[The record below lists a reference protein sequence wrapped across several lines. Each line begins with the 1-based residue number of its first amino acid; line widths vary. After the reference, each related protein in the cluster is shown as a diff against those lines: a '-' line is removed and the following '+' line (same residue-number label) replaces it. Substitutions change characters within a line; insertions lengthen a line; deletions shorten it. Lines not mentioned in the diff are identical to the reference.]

1 MNGTGTQITV
11 ARKSGAAAALKRIIG
26 LSKLA
31 AYVGIPS
38 ATSQA
43 RSAQLL
49 GMADN
54 VKSKRKK
61 ARLQKAADADVTNAE
76 LLFIFSKGSPLREQ
90 PARPV
95 LEPAVEAD
103 GNRQAIARELAGAC
117 KASIEGDHAKALKQT
132 KRAALSAQNAA
143 RKWFTDPRNNWA
155 SLADSTKRGRVR
167 RMSKAQLAAAT
178 DDEGGLK
185 NSAFTPGVDTGA
197 MRASIVGIVSEE

>member
-1 MNGTGTQITV
+1 MSGPQITV
-11 ARKSGAAAALKRIIG
+11 ARKSGAAAALKRIAG
-26 LSKLA
+26 LGKLA

-38 ATSQA
+38 STSRA
-43 RSAQLL
+43 RSAHLL

-76 LLFIFSKGSPLREQ
+76 LLFIFSKGSPMRRQ
-90 PARPV
+90 PPRPV

-103 GNRQAIARELAGAC
+103 GNRQVIARELAGAC
-117 KASIEGDHAKALKQT
+117 KASIDGDRAKAVKQT
-132 KRAALSAQNAA
+132 KRAALAGQTAA

-155 SLADSTKRGRVR
+155 SLADSTKRGRAR

-178 DDEGGLK
+178 DDEGSLK

-197 MRASIVGIVSEE
+197 MRAAIIGIISEE